1 MVPGCKQLLRQV
13 DAFSAFKRKG
23 RENVTNATLASFVLA
38 STAVIIPHFHVGN
51 VCFFFVF
58 FFASCVEICISAI
71 YLFSTQSRPHRTL
84 NVLCI
89 YYTKDIR
96 PLQSEGFVVSLKSHL
111 GQVDPKGSSQLFPP
125 TVFAFATASRRR

>member
-58 FFASCVEICISAI
+58 FLLLVLKFVFLPFICSQHS
-71 YLFSTQSRPHRTL
+71 L
-84 NVLCI
+84 VL
-89 YYTKDIR
+89 TE
-96 PLQSEGFVVSLKSHL
+96 L
-111 GQVDPKGSSQLFPP
+111 
-125 TVFAFATASRRR
+125 